1 MARTDLTV
9 QTIAVGGLVIADE
22 AANVDGEMF
31 LNTGKEFL
39 FVRNAHSA
47 PINVTLVT
55 GKTVDGLAV
64 ADRVVA
70 VTNATTQMIGPLST
84 DLYNQPSGADAG
96 KIYVDFSVVTNLFVA
111 VFRLPV

>member
-9 QTIAVGGLVIADE
+9 QTVAVGGLVLVDE

-31 LNTGKEFL
+31 INTGKEMVL
-39 FVRNAHSA
+39 VRNAAGA
-47 PINVTLVT
+47 PVNVTLVT

-70 VTNATTQMIGPLST
+70 VTNATTVLIGPLST
-84 DLYNQPSGADAG
+84 DLYNQPSGAD
-96 KIYVDFSVVTNLFVA
+96 KNKVYVDFASVTNIFVA
-111 VFRLPV
+111 VIRLPV

>member
-9 QTIAVGGLVIADE
+9 QTVAVGGLVLVDE

-31 LNTGKEFL
+31 INTGKEMVL
-39 FVRNAHSA
+39 VRNAAGA

-55 GKTVDGLAV
+55 GKTVDGLAI

-70 VTNATTQMIGPLST
+70 VANGTTKLIGPLSP

-96 KIYVDFSVVTNLFVA
+96 KVHVDFSSITTIFVA
-111 VFRLPV
+111 VIRLPV

>member
-9 QTIAVGGLVIADE
+9 QTVAVGGLVLADE

-31 LNTGKEFL
+31 INTGKEML
-39 FVRNAHSA
+39 LVRNAAGA

-55 GKTVDGLAV
+55 GKTVDGLGI

-70 VTNATTQMIGPLST
+70 VTNGTTTLIGPLST

-96 KIYVDFSVVTNLFVA
+96 KVHVDFSSVTTIFVA
-111 VFRLPV
+111 VVRLPV